1 MKQPAI
7 IYAAKSTDDVH
18 GSIPTQ
24 ITDCEGM
31 ATREGWMIANAYS
44 DEAASAYHG
53 NRGDGLVR
61 AQEHAELLAAEH
73 GEAMLVVQHSDRL
86 ARGDG
91 IAAQHLVEVLLWA
104 RKAGVRIRSVQDDS
118 TGENLLMAAMMGE
131 RNYEDSKRK
140 AAATAAGK
148 RRAAERGESTGTVPD
163 GYMVERTA
171 HSATIVRRVVMS
183 PERQEVY
190 RLLWD
195 MAIDGATVNSI
206 VRELAARGYR
216 TAPKRAPS
224 RPFDATR
231 VGKALVNPFYAG
243 LVVSRGEIIGAGHWP
258 AYVEPDDWYRLRRER
273 SANARYRSRRVGR
286 PPSALLAKLVRCAE
300 CGGTI
305 VQQRGGERKDGT
317 RRRTYTCV
325 THMHRRD
332 GCAALPFD
340 AEQIESLILSN
351 LDRLLGERR
360 AWADTLLAGRK
371 QEQARLDGECKRAA
385 DEIAESGRAIERL
398 VERYDAAVLAG
409 DDAEVDL
416 ARRAMSARR
425 QAAEQAK
432 VRLQAA
438 TDALTAA
445 EQPESLES
453 EETVLARLWESLS
466 ASVSS
471 AGDDAKALREAL
483 AEHFDHFALRHDR
496 AGGVQ
501 VFPWLSVEAIM
512 RSRQDRS
519 ILRAHAVLA
528 SKSAPAN
535 PGGYCGLGGTGV
547 ACPVGLRT

>member
-1 MKQPAI
+1 
-7 IYAAKSTDDVH
+7 
-18 GSIPTQ
+18 
-24 ITDCEGM
+24 M
-31 ATREGWMIANAYS
+31 ATREGWPIANTYS

-53 NRGDGLVR
+53 NRGDGLVQAR
-61 AQEHAELLAAEH
+61 EHAEQLAAEH
-73 GEAMLVVQHSDRL
+73 GECALIVQHTDRL

-104 RKAGVRIRSVQDDS
+104 RKAGVRLRSVQDDS

-163 GYMVERTA
+163 GYTVERTA
-171 HSATIVRRVVMS
+171 HGATIARRVVMS

-216 TAPKRAPS
+216 TAPKRARS

-258 AYVEPDDWYRLRRER
+258 AYIEPDDWHRLRRER

-438 TDALTAA
+438 ADALTAA
-445 EQPESLES
+445 EQPESEES
-453 EETVLARLWESLS
+453 EETVLARLWE
-466 ASVSS
+466 A
-471 AGDDAKALREAL
+471 
-483 AEHFDHFALRHDR
+483 
-496 AGGVQ
+496 
-501 VFPWLSVEAIM
+501 
-512 RSRQDRS
+512 
-519 ILRAHAVLA
+519 
-528 SKSAPAN
+528 
-535 PGGYCGLGGTGV
+535 
-547 ACPVGLRT
+547 